1 MENKEYWE
9 KRQIAL
15 WKQVEKKEKRTL
27 EKLVKDYIRMGKQ
40 LEKEIAY
47 YYQRYGL
54 DNVLEYRKM
63 VQSLSNSEREM
74 LFRNFDKFAVNHPE
88 YAYLQPIRESIYKLN
103 RLEGLQLA
111 IYLKQAELGV
121 IEQQLI
127 EELLS
132 QVYKTGYMSTLKYLP
147 NVPVLFGIS
156 DEILR
161 QTIYQKWVNG
171 ENFSDRIWFNKRKLI
186 NFIRNYMRDALI
198 RGDSYAKIIKML
210 RGRLQVSMSDAKR
223 LITTESAFVLNQ
235 ANRQAF
241 IDAGI
246 KKYQITAVLD
256 NKTSKT
262 CRGLNGETFEY
273 GKDIVGVTYPPFHSY
288 CRTTVIPIEN

>member
-1 MENKEYWE
+1 M
-9 KRQIAL
+9 
-15 WKQVEKKEKRTL
+15 EKKEKRTL
-27 EKLVKDYIRMGKQ
+27 EKLAKDYIRIGKQ

-63 VQSLSNSEREM
+63 VQTLSKSEREL
-74 LFRNFDKFAVNHPE
+74 LFRNFDKFAVNYPE

-111 IYLKQAELGV
+111 IYLKQAELGI
-121 IEQQLI
+121 IEQQFI
-127 EELLS
+127 EELLK
-132 QVYKTGYMSTLKYLP
+132 QVYNTGYLATLNHLD
-147 NVPVLFGIS
+147 NAAAMFMID
-156 DEILR
+156 DELLR
-161 QTIYQKWVNG
+161 QTIYKKWVNSG
-171 ENFSDRIWFNKRKLI
+171 NFSDRIWSNKRKLI

-246 KKYQITAVLD
+246 KKYQITAVMD

-262 CRGLNGETFEY
+262 CRNLNGEIFEY
-273 GKDIVGVTYPPFHSY
+273 GKDVVGVTYPPFHSY
-288 CRTTVIPIEN
+288 CRTTVIPIEH

>member
-1 MENKEYWE
+1 
-9 KRQIAL
+9 
-15 WKQVEKKEKRTL
+15 
-27 EKLVKDYIRMGKQ
+27 
-40 LEKEIAY
+40 
-47 YYQRYGL
+47 
-54 DNVLEYRKM
+54 
-63 VQSLSNSEREM
+63 
-74 LFRNFDKFAVNHPE
+74 
-88 YAYLQPIRESIYKLN
+88 
-103 RLEGLQLA
+103 
-111 IYLKQAELGV
+111 
-121 IEQQLI
+121 
-127 EELLS
+127 
-132 QVYKTGYMSTLKYLP
+132 
-147 NVPVLFGIS
+147 
-156 DEILR
+156 
-161 QTIYQKWVNG
+161 
-171 ENFSDRIWFNKRKLI
+171 
-186 NFIRNYMRDALI
+186 MRDALI